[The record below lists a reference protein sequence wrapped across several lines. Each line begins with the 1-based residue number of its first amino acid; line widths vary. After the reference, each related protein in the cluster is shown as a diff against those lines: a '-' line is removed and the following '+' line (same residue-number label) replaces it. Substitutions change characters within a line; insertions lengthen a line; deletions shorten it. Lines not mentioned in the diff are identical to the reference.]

1 MTTEEKIKE
10 SLIDQLNRQNKM
22 TEYTRDL
29 VCTYMSHWR
38 VKERLIKDVE
48 ENGLRI
54 TVSTGNGHDKVIQN
68 NSITDLQRETS
79 IMLSILDK
87 LELKTPVIASETNDY
102 L

>member
-10 SLIDQLNRQNKM
+10 SLIDQLCKQNKK
-22 TEYTRDL
+22 TAYTVDL
-29 VCTYMSHWR
+29 VETYMSHWR
-38 VKERLIKDVE
+38 LKERLIKDVE
-48 ENGLRI
+48 ESGIRI
-54 TVSTGNGHDKVIQN
+54 SVSTGNGHDKVVQN

-87 LELKTPVIASETNDY
+87 LELKAPVITSANSDY